1 MVRKVALLIGLC
13 VILFSAA
20 YAFDLEGVTTV
31 DNHYNLYISTA
42 YDSLGTFG
50 FSSTDQSKTWDRPY
64 DWETQE
70 PPSGTFGLSL
80 TSGVTNYVQVL
91 GWDQGVIAG
100 FLGSLTLNNSGF
112 RFDNDLM
119 ALDTNAVLGW
129 TAREYDN
136 GSSAIGG
143 SLGLISHGPNGTG
156 IWADITGGP
165 IPGINTAAE
174 WIWTSKDGYGDV
186 GSDGSPVY
194 RLFTA
199 AINPVAPPV
208 PEPISSTLFLLG
220 AGAFGLKKFRNR
232 KKA

>member
-1 MVRKVALLIGLC
+1 MGRKVALLIGLC
-13 VILFSAA
+13 VLLASAA

-31 DNHYNLYISTA
+31 DNHYNLYTSTS
-42 YDSLGTFG
+42 YDALGAFG

-70 PPSGTFGLSL
+70 PSLGTFGLSL
-80 TSGVTNYVQVL
+80 TPDVTNYVHVL

-100 FLGSLTLNNSGF
+100 FLGSLTLNNSSF

-129 TAREYDN
+129 TAREYDF
-136 GSSAIGG
+136 GSSTIGG
-143 SLGLISHGPNGTG
+143 SLGLITHGPNGTG
-156 IWADITGGP
+156 VWAGITGGP

-174 WIWTSKDGYGDV
+174 WIWTSKDGFGDV

-199 AINPVAPPV
+199 TINPVSKPV
-208 PEPISSTLFLLG
+208 PEPISSALFLLG
-220 AGAFGLKKFRNR
+220 AGALGLRKFRR